1 MKRLLLITIIVMA
14 CVLVGALHGGYSQE
28 HRAADSS
35 GGLAYPENAAKMMP
49 AIIFDADGLTP
60 ALR

>member
-1 MKRLLLITIIVMA
+1 LLITIMVVA
-14 CVLVGALHGGYSQE
+14 CALVGVLHGGYVQE
-28 HRAADSS
+28 DRAAD
-35 GGLAYPENAAKMMP
+35 GTGRLAYPENAAEMMP

>member
-1 MKRLLLITIIVMA
+1 MKRLLLITIMVVA
-14 CVLVGALHGGYSQE
+14 FALVGVLHGGYIQE
-28 HRAADSS
+28 DRAADYA
-35 GGLAYPENAAKMMP
+35 GRLAYPEDAAEMVP